1 MKLKE
6 NLRFARSPVDDPF
19 DQQQQDVS
27 AFILKGNSFAL
38 QQKEEVPFLKD
49 DREYNDSENDPNRDI
64 EEIRPET
71 FRAGRARIPI
81 YPPISLHDDTL
92 VNDLLLNDVRNG

>member
-1 MKLKE
+1 MEE
-6 NLRFARSPVDDPF
+6 NIRIARSPIDDPF

-27 AFILKGNSFAL
+27 AFILKGNSFEHE
-38 QQKEEVPFLKD
+38 QEGVVPFLK
-49 DREYNDSENDPNRDI
+49 NDFENDPNRDI

-71 FRAGRARIPI
+71 FRTGRARIPI

-92 VNDLLLNDVRNG
+92 VNDLLLNDVRK